1 MADPVGSEPPSTQA
15 TDTSAPLP
23 TVQAANLNPPAASDT
38 GTYSYNPNWG
48 GTNWLSTLG
57 SDLSGAATSA
67 GNWLAGPTGQNV
79 QASIPTLATLFQAGR
94 ATTQGNAL
102 TNAISAQGRPAGNL
116 GAGTI
121 NQLMGGPS
129 VGGPMGANIAGVTGV
144 AGTLTSTA
152 GQYATGQLTP
162 AQQQQVEQYR
172 NAAKSQVASQF
183 SAGNLDSSARMTS
196 NTAIDNN
203 AAMLAQSLVA
213 GNMQISEGAL
223 AAVNST
229 FQSLVNNALN
239 ASGLGVLATSDAVRQ
254 QLANNQQVQSLL
266 QQIFGG
272 ITKQQTTAQGGPVAQ
287 QGGQQPG
294 TPGTLTQLL
303 QKWLPGGGGTTPASS
318 NPSDPTQV
326 ASNYMATSGL
336 TAPGITDITNMPMP
350 DFNIDTSSLDTQPS
364 GA

>member
-1 MADPVGSEPPSTQA
+1 MADPVSGDLTSTPT
-15 TDTSAPLP
+15 TDTSAPAATPGVTP
-23 TVQAANLNPPAASDT
+23 TTDISAL
-38 GTYSYNPNWG
+38 NPNWG
-48 GTNWLSTLG
+48 GSNWLSTIG
-57 SDLSGAATSA
+57 SDLSGAATTA
-67 GNWLAGPTGQNV
+67 GNWLTSPTGQNV
-79 QASIPTLATLFQAGR
+79 QASIPLAATLFQAGR

-121 NQLMGGPS
+121 NQLLGGPS
-129 VGGPMGANIAGVTGV
+129 AGGPMGQYVTGATGV
-144 AGTLTSTA
+144 ANTLTGTA
-152 GQYATGQLTP
+152 AQYGTGQLTP

-172 NAAKSQVASQF
+172 NAAKSQVASEF
-183 SAGNLDSSARMTS
+183 SKGNLDSSARMTS

-203 AAMLAQSLVA
+203 ASMLAQSLVA

-254 QLANNQQVQSLL
+254 QLANNQQVQTLL

-272 ITKQQTTAQGGPVAQ
+272 IAKQQTTAQGGTVSQ

-303 QKWLPGGGGTTPASS
+303 QKWLGPGGGGADNTAAGQQAASIISSNADQTTP
-318 NPSDPTQV
+318 
-326 ASNYMATSGL
+326 GL
-336 TAPGITDITNMPMP
+336 TDITNMQMP
-350 DFNIDTSSLDTQPS
+350 NFNIDTSTLTAGTTQPS
-364 GA
+364 DLGLGSEGW